1 MYNEKLVNKIVLFI
15 LGYGSKFKSEI
26 DEYNERLKL
35 KIIKEKYD
43 EEKALR
49 SYRRYADR
57 GVSLYMLMHS
67 NRPVIEAEEKE
78 EIAQRLETYYYKEII
93 KQIEIEKV
101 Q

>member
-1 MYNEKLVNKIVLFI
+1 MYNEKLVNKVVLFI
-15 LGYGSKFKSEI
+15 LGYGSKFKCEI

-35 KIIKEKYD
+35 KIIKGKYD

-57 GVSLYMLMHS
+57 GIGLYMLMHS
-67 NRPVIEAEEKE
+67 NHRIIETEDKE
-78 EIAQRLETYYYKEII
+78 EIAKRLQAYYCKEIN

-101 Q
+101 